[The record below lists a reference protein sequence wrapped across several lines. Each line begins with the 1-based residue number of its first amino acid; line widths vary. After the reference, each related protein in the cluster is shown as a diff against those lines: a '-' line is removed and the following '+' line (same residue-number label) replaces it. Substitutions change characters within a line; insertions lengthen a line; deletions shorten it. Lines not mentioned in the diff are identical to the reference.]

1 VGLFSFL
8 KKKSD
13 APPVPA
19 GVRARA
25 GAAGSPHGPATIAGN
40 PSTRMPLDTEAE
52 RERQREIA
60 RATAAK
66 IDEIEL
72 EMASDIFD
80 DEAWGSPRR
89 APAAVAA
96 LAAGTAGA
104 GPSGAAAAGTGGA
117 AAAEAR
123 VAGAGAASN
132 TEGLSGP
139 DSTLEAA
146 APSSAPA
153 VEEAAILYANGQLDV
168 AEQSLRAGLADNRN
182 DRMPWWMLFDL
193 YQAGAREE
201 AFDSIAIDYASHFET
216 SPPAYRAAASGAA
229 GMGDSA
235 GGQAF
240 SGVTPTASLSG
251 CLDAGAGARLAR
263 LQAAP
268 LSAASAASAASAV
281 SATSAAPAAS
291 AASVASAALPAT
303 LAPVR
308 LEFSA
313 VSGATPEGCAVLLDT
328 LQALRREG
336 RELVLAGADHLV
348 GVLRPMLAIGE
359 GAASQA
365 PWLLLLELL
374 LLLNREKDFE
384 ETAMDYCVTFE
395 VSPPSFEA
403 PARTALSISTG
414 NGAGN
419 STGNSA
425 GIEGDRF
432 LLPAVIEGDSATLL
446 AAIETYALE
455 RPLLVLDCSRLARID
470 YGAAAVLVTRLRT
483 LATQD
488 GDGDGRSGSGRIVEL
503 RDLNHLVAALLRLLG
518 AAEPIRL
525 YAHRY

>member
-13 APPVPA
+13 APPAPA
-19 GVRARA
+19 EARPRP
-25 GAAGSPHGPATIAGN
+25 AAAS

-80 DEAWGSPRR
+80 DDAWSSPRR
-89 APAAVAA
+89 TPAAVAA
-96 LAAGTAGA
+96 LAAGAGGA
-104 GPSGAAAAGTGGA
+104 GVLGAAGT
-117 AAAEAR
+117 
-123 VAGAGAASN
+123 AGIAPVTLLDSGLD
-132 TEGLSGP
+132 TDGLSGL
-139 DSTLEAA
+139 DSAVGAAA

-153 VEEAAILYANGQLDV
+153 VEEAAILYANGQSDA
-168 AEQSLRAGLADNRN
+168 AEQSLRASLDSSSN

-216 SPPAYRAAASGAA
+216 SPPAYRAPAATVLGAGA
-229 GMGDSA
+229 GSA
-235 GGQAF
+235 AF

-251 CLDAGAGARLAR
+251 CLDAGTGARLAR
-263 LQAAP
+263 LQAPAAAP
-268 LSAASAASAASAV
+268 SSASSAAF
-281 SATSAAPAAS
+281 AP
-291 AASVASAALPAT
+291 
-303 LAPVR
+303 PVR
-308 LEFSA
+308 IEFSA
-313 VSGATPEGCAVLLDT
+313 VTGATAEGCAVLLDT
-328 LQALRREG
+328 LQALRRAG

-359 GAASQA
+359 GTASQA

-374 LLLNREKDFE
+374 LLMNREKDFE

-403 PARTALSISTG
+403 PARTALSISTDDS
-414 NGAGN
+414 AG
-419 STGNSA
+419 SSA

-432 LLPAVIEGDSATLL
+432 LLPAVIEGGNPALL
-446 AAIETYALE
+446 AAIDAYAQE
-455 RPLLVLDCSRLARID
+455 RPLLVLDCSHLARID
-470 YGAAAVLVTRLRT
+470 YGAAAMLVARLRA
-483 LATQD
+483 LAEN
-488 GDGDGRSGSGRIVEL
+488 GDAGPRRIEL

-518 AAEPIRL
+518 AGEPIRL
-525 YAHRY
+525 YTHRY

>member
-1 VGLFSFL
+1 
-8 KKKSD
+8 
-13 APPVPA
+13 
-19 GVRARA
+19 
-25 GAAGSPHGPATIAGN
+25 
-40 PSTRMPLDTEAE
+40 MPLDTEAE

-80 DEAWGSPRR
+80 DDIWSSPRR

-96 LAAGTAGA
+96 LAAGAGGAGVPGAAGSGTAGMA
-104 GPSGAAAAGTGGA
+104 PVTLLDSGLDTD
-117 AAAEAR
+117 
-123 VAGAGAASN
+123 
-132 TEGLSGP
+132 GLSGL
-139 DSTLEAA
+139 DSALGAAA

-153 VEEAAILYANGQLDV
+153 VEEAAILYANGQSDA
-168 AEQSLRAGLADNRN
+168 AEQSLRASLASSSN

-216 SPPAYRAAASGAA
+216 SPPAYRALA
-229 GMGDSA
+229 GTAPGTGGGPDSA
-235 GGQAF
+235 AF

-263 LQAAP
+263 LQAPAAAP
-268 LSAASAASAASAV
+268 SSASGAASA
-281 SATSAAPAAS
+281 P
-291 AASVASAALPAT
+291 
-303 LAPVR
+303 PVR
-308 LEFSA
+308 IEFSA
-313 VSGATPEGCAVLLDT
+313 VTGATPEGCAVLLDT
-328 LQALRREG
+328 LQALRRAG

-359 GAASQA
+359 GTASQA

-374 LLLNREKDFE
+374 LLMNREKDFE

-403 PARTALSISTG
+403 PARTALSISTDDS
-414 NGAGN
+414 AGSN
-419 STGNSA
+419 A

-432 LLPAVIEGDSATLL
+432 LLPAVIEGGSPALL
-446 AAIETYALE
+446 AAIDAYAQD
-455 RPLLVLDCSRLARID
+455 RTLLVLDCSHLARID
-470 YGAAAVLVTRLRT
+470 YGAAAMLVARLRA
-483 LATQD
+483 LAED
-488 GDGDGRSGSGRIVEL
+488 GGAHPRRIEL

-518 AAEPIRL
+518 VGEPIRL
-525 YAHRY
+525 YTHRY